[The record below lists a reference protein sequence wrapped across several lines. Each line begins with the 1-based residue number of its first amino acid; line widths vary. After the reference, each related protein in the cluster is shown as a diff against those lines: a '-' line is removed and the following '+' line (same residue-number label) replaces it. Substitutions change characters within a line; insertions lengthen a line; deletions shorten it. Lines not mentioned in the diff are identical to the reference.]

1 MRYLP
6 KSPGERIEMLK
17 QIGAG
22 SIDDLFATI
31 PEEYRLERD
40 LDVPR
45 QMGESEIVE
54 HFRASCA
61 EERRRLCKL
70 SGRWSLPPL
79 PPGGD

>member
-6 KSPGERIEMLK
+6 KSPAERIEMLK

-22 SIDDLFATI
+22 SIDDLFSTI
-31 PEEYRLERD
+31 PQEYRLERD

-54 HFRASCA
+54 YFRNAAAKTRPATPVFSA
-61 EERRRLCKL
+61 PALIATTAR
-70 SGRWSLPPL
+70 
-79 PPGGD
+79 